1 MSRPLD
7 YAQDP
12 ELAELVE
19 RLRVTLE
26 RGGSPGAALSDEVDS
41 ALRLLMA
48 RNQRRRVLQRMLV
61 HGWLDG
67 RPEQARVEV
76 EALDVQLRVLLPP
89 LLARLELRD
98 SPQGT

>member
-1 MSRPLD
+1 MSRPVD
-7 YAQDP
+7 YEEDAQ
-12 ELAELVE
+12 LAELVE

-26 RGGSPGAALSDEVDS
+26 RCASPGAALSDEVDA

-67 RPEQARVEV
+67 RPEQARVDL
-76 EALDVQLRVLLPP
+76 EALDEQLRALLPP
-89 LLARLELRD
+89 LLTRLELRGA
-98 SPQGT
+98 PQGS

>member
-1 MSRPLD
+1 VD
-7 YAQDP
+7 YEEDAQ
-12 ELAELVE
+12 LAELVE

-26 RGGSPGAALSDEVDS
+26 RGASPDAALADEVDA

-48 RNQRRRVLQRMLV
+48 RNQRRRVLQRMHA

-67 RPEQARVEV
+67 RPEQARADL
-76 EALDVQLRVLLPP
+76 EALDGQLRVLLPP

-98 SPQGT
+98 APQGP